1 MSGIP
6 NRADSAAAREPRSS
20 AGPSRNGVGTGLSSL
35 VRTRPDVV
43 GASRRIPWLSG
54 RRWLLFSL
62 VLGTSGLGTSLM
74 LRIVGSGGIHA
85 LEVAIILLFACTFGW
100 TSVAFWTGLF
110 GFGLQLFRRD
120 PLTLARI
127 RSPAPLG
134 RPEQRTEEPLASRTA
149 IVMPV
154 CNEDSAR
161 VIGGLRAVI
170 RSVAR
175 TGQGDGFDAFLLS
188 DSTDPEISREEEV
201 VWKRW
206 MERSVPGFGRCV
218 YRRRETN
225 QGRKVGNIADF
236 CERWGA
242 DYDFMV
248 VLDADSLMTG
258 STLVALVRRME
269 TTPDAGVIQTVPI
282 PARQVTLFGR
292 MLQFAAA
299 LQAPLLAAGQ
309 SFWQADAAN
318 YWGHNAIL
326 RVRPF
331 MEHARLPVLPGRPP
345 LGGEILSHDF
355 VEAALLRR
363 AGWKAYLHPSLDGS
377 FEGLPGNIPDYAT
390 RDRRWAQGSLQH
402 LRLLATTGLHPV
414 SRSHFLFGALGYV
427 SSLLWLLMLVAGT
440 VYVIFPESGS
450 EKLWTE
456 GSLRISTWISLDG
469 AAPISLLAITAVLL
483 LLPKCLALW
492 LTLARRRS
500 SFGGAGRLLG
510 GFVLEASFSVLVA
523 PLMMMYHSRFVA
535 SILAGRNVPWDAQER
550 EGRVVSWAAA
560 WRSAGWITW
569 VGIAW
574 AGLTLYHSAAFFLWL
589 VPIFLGLVASAPLI
603 RFTSRP
609 DWGGRA
615 RRHGLFLVPSE
626 THPHSV
632 LEESGTDRSWC
643 VPDESSE
650 EPRERLDLV
659 DGQRAREI
667 EVGLNVSIPP
677 E

>member
-1 MSGIP
+1 MSRIP
-6 NRADSAAAREPRSS
+6 NGADSAAARGARSS
-20 AGPSRNGVGTGLSSL
+20 AGPSGNGVGTGLPSL
-35 VRTRPDVV
+35 VRTRPEVRTRPDVV

-85 LEVAIILLFACTFGW
+85 LEVVIVLLFACTFGW
-100 TSVAFWTGLF
+100 ISVAFWTGLF
-110 GFGLQLFRRD
+110 GFGLQLLRRD
-120 PLTLARI
+120 PLTLARTP
-127 RSPAPLG
+127 SPAPLE
-134 RPEQRTEEPLASRTA
+134 RPGQRAGEPLSSRTA
-149 IVMPV
+149 IVMPA

-161 VIGGLRAVI
+161 VIEALRAVI

-175 TGQGDGFDAFLLS
+175 TGEGDGFDAFLLS

-201 VWKRW
+201 AWKRW
-206 MERSVPGFGRCV
+206 MEGSVPGFGRCV

-225 QGRKVGNIADF
+225 QGRKAGNIADF

-242 DYDFMV
+242 DYDLMV

-258 STLVALVRRME
+258 STLVALVRGME
-269 TTPDAGVIQTVPI
+269 ASPDAGVIQTVPI

-292 MLQFAAA
+292 VLQFAAA

-309 SFWQADAAN
+309 SFWQVDAAN
-318 YWGHNAIL
+318 YWGHNAII

-363 AGWKAYLHPSLDGS
+363 AGWKVYLQPSLDGS

-402 LRLLATTGLHPV
+402 LRLLAAPGLHSV

-427 SSLLWLLMLVAGT
+427 SSLLWLLMLVAST
-440 VYVIFPESGS
+440 AYVIFPESGS
-450 EKLWTE
+450 GKLWTE
-456 GSLRISTWISLDG
+456 SSLRISTWTSPDD
-469 AAPISLLAITAVLL
+469 AAPVSLLAITAVIL
-483 LLPKCLALW
+483 LLPKCLALL
-492 LTLARRRS
+492 LTLARRRIA
-500 SFGGAGRLLG
+500 FGGFGRLLA
-510 GFVLEASFSVLVA
+510 GFVLETTFSVLVA

-535 SILAGRNVPWDAQER
+535 SILAGRNVPWDAQQR
-550 EGRVVSWAAA
+550 EGRAVSWAAA
-560 WRSAGWITW
+560 WQSAGSITW

-574 AGLTLYHSAAFFLWL
+574 AGLTLYHSATFFIWL

-609 DWGGRA
+609 DWGRRA
-615 RRHGLFLVPSE
+615 RQHGLFLVPSE
-626 THPHSV
+626 THPHHV
-632 LEESGTDRSWC
+632 LEESKTSSVVVRPRRVLWGAAERS
-643 VPDESSE
+643 
-650 EPRERLDLV
+650 
-659 DGQRAREI
+659 GGA
-667 EVGLNVSIPP
+667 
-677 E
+677 